1 MTFNSAGE
9 LIVGGLT
16 EEVAVK
22 TLLAVFCAIIAAI
35 LFNVA
40 GFLQKK
46 AVDRLPRVCLK
57 PSWTVF
63 KAFVT
68 NKPWM
73 ISLAVSLVGGVFYYV
88 AVMLAPISIVQ
99 PIVSAGVALLV
110 YLAVRNLGERLR
122 ISDFIAIGCTV
133 LGVMMIGVSL
143 SKGISSPRPYD
154 AVRLWV
160 FAGSLFLL
168 AGVIPFLAGGKG
180 TRQGTVLGVSTGL
193 LYGLS
198 AVFSRLLLLD
208 WSNQWKEKGLLVVFS
223 SVFLI
228 VVTVANVLGII
239 VMQAAFQR
247 GLASIVGPV
256 VGGLNQ
262 TVPILA
268 GMLVLMESLPGNPL
282 LSAARIAGFCTILGA
297 TVVLSRRA
305 EEISPTKTFQKSEEQ
320 EGCQ

>member
-1 MTFNSAGE
+1 M
-9 LIVGGLT
+9 
-16 EEVAVK
+16 
-22 TLLAVFCAIIAAI
+22 LAVSCAILASI

-40 GFLQKK
+40 GFLQKR
-46 AVDRLPRVCLK
+46 AVDRLPRVRLK

-73 ISLAVSLVGGVFYYV
+73 ISLAVSLVGGVFYSI

-110 YLAVRNLGERLR
+110 YLAVKNLGERLR
-122 ISDFIAIGCTV
+122 VSDFIAIGCTV
-133 LGVMMIGVSL
+133 LGVILIGVSL
-143 SKGISSPRPYD
+143 SEGISSPRPYK
-154 AVRLWV
+154 AVMLWAFTASV
-160 FAGSLFLL
+160 FLL
-168 AGVIPFLAGGKG
+168 ALAIPLVFGGSG

-193 LYGLS
+193 LYGIA

-223 SVFLI
+223 SIFLL
-228 VVTVANVLGII
+228 VVTVSNVLGII

-262 TVPILA
+262 AVPILA
-268 GMLVLMESLPGNPL
+268 GMLVLREPLPGNPL
-282 LSAARIAGFCTILGA
+282 LIVARIGGFCVILGA
-297 TVVLSRRA
+297 TIVLSRRV
-305 EEISPTKTFQKSEEQ
+305 EEISPTKAWRENIK
-320 EGCQ
+320 